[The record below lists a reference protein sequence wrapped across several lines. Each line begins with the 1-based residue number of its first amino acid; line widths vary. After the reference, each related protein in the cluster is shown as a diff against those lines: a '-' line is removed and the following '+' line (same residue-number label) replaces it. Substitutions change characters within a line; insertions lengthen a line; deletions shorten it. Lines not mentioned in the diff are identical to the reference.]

1 MPPSSESPYGS
12 SGFESSAGAVATQ
25 PLEDP
30 LLAGLRRPRRILV
43 AGASGFVGRHLV
55 ARLLARGHDVR
66 ALARSPRP
74 DLVPGERVEWWAG
87 DVTRPESLRGAAGDR
102 EVVFHLVGVARERGE
117 ETFRRVHVEGTR
129 NLLAEARRAGAR
141 RFILVSVT
149 GARGDGSPFFRSK
162 HQAESEVVASGLP
175 YVIFRPSIIYGPG
188 DQFTSALALLLRRL
202 PVFPVLAVGSLR
214 LQPVA
219 VEDVADALA
228 QAAERSDLEGEVYE
242 LAGPE
247 RLKFT
252 KIVRTVSRTLD
263 LRRPIVQ
270 FPKFLAGP
278 ALRLVGWLG
287 LPAPLSPQQLDM
299 FRETSLLTRTD
310 NVLRTVFL
318 VEPLPFRDAVV
329 DYL

>member
-1 MPPSSESPYGS
+1 MSRSSESPYGS
-12 SGFESSAGAVATQ
+12 SGFGSSAGAVATE
-25 PLEDP
+25 PVEDP
-30 LLAGLRRPRRILV
+30 LLAGPPSPRRILV

-55 ARLLARGHDVR
+55 ARLVARGHEVR
-66 ALARSPRP
+66 ALARSPKP
-74 DLVPGERVEWWAG
+74 DVRDERVEWRAG
-87 DVTRPESLRGAAGDR
+87 DITRPESLRGAAEGR
-102 EVVFHLVGVARERGE
+102 EVVFHLVGVSREQGE
-117 ETFRRVHVEGTR
+117 ETFQRVHVEGTR
-129 NLLAEARRAGAR
+129 NLLAEARRAGAE
-141 RFILVSVT
+141 RFVFVSVT

-162 HQAESEVVASGLP
+162 YEAELEVAASGLAC
-175 YVIFRPSIIYGPG
+175 VIFRPSIIYGPG

-228 QAAERSDLEGEVYE
+228 QAADRSDLEGKVYE

-252 KIVRTVSRTLD
+252 RIVRTVSRALD
-263 LRRPIVQ
+263 VRRPIVQ
-270 FPKFLAGP
+270 VPTFLAGP

-299 FRETSLLTRTD
+299 LRETSLLTRTD
-310 NVLRTVFL
+310 NVLRTEFR